1 MLRGQIL
8 NLWGEMIGCVDTVS
22 AGATALAAALD
33 HLSRDHSPLDWARAQ
48 AALGQA
54 LQALGDASAEPRAF
68 ERAVTCFDR
77 ANLVLKTLAGSP
89 MRGLAAGA
97 RAACLARQAEL
108 TGDLAVL
115 DAAEAAMK
123 IELAAQSPRKDPV
136 GWALAQLHLA
146 RLYEARMDITGKDA
160 GRRAAAVTALDAA
173 LDVFAEQGLASLS
186 RLAADALE
194 RLRARVA
201 PNLGR

>member
-1 MLRGQIL
+1 
-8 NLWGEMIGCVDTVS
+8 
-22 AGATALAAALD
+22 
-33 HLSRDHSPLDWARAQ
+33 
-48 AALGQA
+48 
-54 LQALGDASAEPRAF
+54 
-68 ERAVTCFDR
+68 VTCYDR
-77 ANLVLKTLAGSP
+77 ANLVLKGLVASP

-97 RAACLARQAEL
+97 RAVCLARQAEL

-123 IELAAQSPRKDPV
+123 MELSALSPRRDPV
-136 GWALAQLHLA
+136 GWALSQLHLA
-146 RLYEARMDITGKDA
+146 RLYEARIDITGQDG

-194 RLRARVA
+194 RLKPPAGASGRATT
-201 PNLGR
+201 